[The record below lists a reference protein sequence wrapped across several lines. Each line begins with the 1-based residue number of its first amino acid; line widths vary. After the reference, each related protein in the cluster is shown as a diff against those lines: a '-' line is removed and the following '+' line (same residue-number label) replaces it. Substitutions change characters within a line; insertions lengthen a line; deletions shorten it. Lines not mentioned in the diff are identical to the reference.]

1 MTSIYD
7 YVIYGIFSTKCQEK
21 KSGVSEDSGNPDVIN
36 KNVMSEDRG
45 LMAGYLSADHILS
58 SADDLPYDPVLKRH
72 CAMGGI
78 YQVKPVTEGFKPP

>member
-1 MTSIYD
+1 MLMSFMSYSAPN
-7 YVIYGIFSTKCQEK
+7 VRK
-21 KSGVSEDSGNPDVIN
+21 KSGVSEDSGNPAVIN

-58 SADDLPYDPVLKRH
+58 SADDLSYDPGFQRH
-72 CAMGGI
+72 GAMGGI

>member
-1 MTSIYD
+1 MLMSFMAYS
-7 YVIYGIFSTKCQEK
+7 VPNVRKN
-21 KSGVSEDSGNPDVIN
+21 SGVSEDSGNPDVIN

-58 SADDLPYDPVLKRH
+58 SADDLPYDPGLNRH

-78 YQVKPVTEGFKPP
+78 YQVKPVTEDFKLP